1 MISGSLAFSTWS
13 HRHRSIHVF
22 EFVIDCYTLLFKPCS
37 ASSSLAF
44 YHGFY
49 YYFFAFCCFFLNMH
63 QLLIGNNN
71 YNKNN
76 ISAGLQSQF
85 IEIENIANIKV
96 SRPTDID
103 IFMTIQT
110 NLLNKDR
117 VFYTDSNCFQ
127 VIIIMV
133 FFLQFNEFRDT
144 CYIFCDY

>member
-1 MISGSLAFSTWS
+1 
-13 HRHRSIHVF
+13 
-22 EFVIDCYTLLFKPCS
+22 
-37 ASSSLAF
+37 
-44 YHGFY
+44 
-49 YYFFAFCCFFLNMH
+49 MH

-71 YNKNN
+71 YNNNN

-133 FFLQFNEFRDT
+133 FFT
-144 CYIFCDY
+144 I